1 MAIQILRNEDANA
14 INFSGSSF
22 PSYYNF
28 SLTASISS
36 GSLDKIDVDNKISGG
51 KEFFK
56 IPYTDFLDAT
66 GSAFASAQ
74 DAVDYINDKAN
85 VPQSELLKQ
94 SSRYTQGYYGLLTDY
109 FFTSGEPTLTT
120 IGAVDVGEWIDVGFD
135 IATGG
140 LVDNRPIEMI
150 EAVASGSTT
159 TKASHTYTSPV
170 VVDGDTSVS
179 VTVTGSTLTFTTGS
193 GFGITFEGSADDG
206 DNDGYG
212 DITSDVLTQNYYLQ
226 NPYDSTDVALI
237 TSYLEVVD
245 GDRTITFD
253 KNIESYLTSS
263 DDTTFN
269 FITNYRNVLTFDL
282 NGLETT
288 AFATFEGAFA
298 FEPLADEGQVEA
310 RLLFQRRPGVTP
322 STDFD
327 KTTVAGNMSQGTGI
341 DYLFQPILTFFVGDT
356 ISTSG
361 SQAGTYR
368 FQVKSSV
375 QGTVKMRQLT
385 AYINT

>member
-22 PSYYNF
+22 PSYYNS
-28 SLTASISS
+28 SLTASFSS
-36 GSLDKIDVDNKISGG
+36 GSTTEIDVTNTISGR

-56 IPYTDFLDAT
+56 IPFSTFTDAT
-66 GSAFASAQ
+66 GSSFVDAQ
-74 DAVDYINDKAN
+74 ACIDYINDKAN

-94 SSRYTQGYYGLLTDY
+94 SSRYTQGFYGLLTDY
-109 FFTSGEPTLTT
+109 FFTSGQPTLTT
-120 IGAVDVGEWIDVGFD
+120 IGAVDVDQWVDVGFD

-150 EAVASGSTT
+150 EAEPSGSTSFEV
-159 TKASHTYTSPV
+159 SHSYSSPV
-170 VVDGDTSVS
+170 IVDGNTSTS
-179 VTVTGSTLTFTTGS
+179 VTVSGTTLSYTTSS
-193 GFGITFEGSADDG
+193 GFELTINNSINDG

-212 DITSDVLTQNYYLQ
+212 DITANFATNNYYLV
-226 NPYDSTDVALI
+226 NPYDSSDRALI
-237 TSYLEVVD
+237 TNYALNATNSV
-245 GDRTITFD
+245 ITFD
-253 KNIESYLTSS
+253 KNIDSYLTSS

-269 FITNYRNVLTFDL
+269 FITNLRNALIFDL

-298 FEPLADEGQVEA
+298 FEPLADEGQMEA
-310 RLLFQRRPGVTP
+310 RLLFQRRPGATP

-327 KTTVAGNMSQGTGI
+327 KTTVAGNMTQGTNI

-356 ISTSG
+356 VSTLNG
-361 SQAGTYR
+361 QAGTYR
-368 FQVKSSV
+368 FQVKSTV